1 MTDKPTSPAGQ
12 VIDTARPHVPR
23 EGIATGLDVGRK
35 TESSQFVP
43 GSTQDPRFVPDRT
56 TTTEKGR

>member
-1 MTDKPTSPAGQ
+1 MDKPTSPAGP
-12 VIDTARPHVPR
+12 VIDTARPRVPN
-23 EGIATGLDVGRK
+23 EPIGTGHDVGRR
-35 TESSQFVP
+35 TENSQYVP